1 MTLTDE
7 RIKQLILR
15 PERDKDITEGIKLQN
30 EMKVHVTGE
39 GYKDALA
46 RTMGSVRSL
55 QFGETRELRQP
66 CTLFLTKKIKD
77 ELSRWKNTQGTRKSY
92 HFGDKRE
99 EITKFRKL
107 LGKVW
112 KNSSIEDFAYWM
124 NDAIYTDFNGF
135 AMVEV
140 PAKTTKGIVRDGI
153 ESTTGDTPYIIF
165 KAIEDVHDFKCNGR
179 KIEYLI
185 LNYGDKTIKDYDGKQ
200 QFVKMFRVID
210 DVKDQ
215 IWVIRNSEPMLDED
229 NKVINNTLG
238 YVPAIQIGDLLYN
251 TLNDYIKTSCI
262 HQVQP
267 QLNDYMTR
275 HAEHVSSE
283 VQHAYP
289 ILAIKGTKCNYVSPE
304 GYACSK
310 GKIMN
315 AMRQEVN
322 CPRCG
327 GAGATVIRNASEV
340 VIIPELDKQGKA
352 YDPGSVGQY
361 IVPPTEILRHQ
372 AEELDALEST
382 ILYSGTGI
390 AKALAKSSIQT
401 ATEIVLNIK
410 PLEDKIS
417 SVLDNIEFVETF
429 LTNAIGEMVNPKEY
443 KGCEVH
449 YGRKLNIRDE
459 NLILNEIEQSKRAG
473 MPVSYIRTLLQE
485 LNATRNRNSRQD
497 MERGFMLLDLEPMAT
512 YSLKEI
518 LESEYAS
525 DEMKCYKMN
534 FDDYVDRFEL
544 TEGPIMLY
552 KAGQDYQ
559 ARIKAI
565 KSVLDGYNT
574 QQLKQIEDET
584 SVKDRAAASAEA
596 DAVQRPNVGADQKS
610 KDRRSNMGAT
620 A

>member
-7 RIKQLILR
+7 QIKRLILR
-15 PERDKDITEGIKLQN
+15 PERTKEISEGIKLQN

-39 GYKDALA
+39 GYRDALM
-46 RTMGSVRSL
+46 RTMGKDRAID
-55 QFGETRELRQP
+55 FGLTRELRQP
-66 CTLFLTKKIKD
+66 VTLFLTKKIKD

-92 HFGDKRE
+92 HFGDKRD
-99 EITKFRKL
+99 EIKNFRKL
-107 LGKVW
+107 LCKVW

-140 PAKTTKGIVRDGI
+140 PAKTNKGIVRDGI

-185 LNYGDKTIKDYDGKQ
+185 LKYGTRTDKDLNGLDVSVQLYRVLDDQKDVIWSLQSEEPVLDTQ
-200 QFVKMFRVID
+200 NRVIT
-210 DVKDQ
+210 
-215 IWVIRNSEPMLDED
+215 
-229 NKVINNTLG
+229 NTLG

-251 TLNDYIKTSCI
+251 TLNDYVKTSCI

-315 AMRQEVN
+315 AMRQEEN
-322 CPRCG
+322 CPRCN

-372 AEELDALEST
+372 AEELDVLEST

-429 LTNAIGEMVNPKEY
+429 LTDAIGMMVNPKDY
-443 KGCEVH
+443 KGCEIY

-518 LESEYAS
+518 LDSSYAS
-525 DEMKCYKMN
+525 DEIKCYKMN
-534 FDDYVDRFEL
+534 FDDYIDRFEL
-544 TEGPIMLY
+544 ENGPIMLY
-552 KAGQDYQ
+552 KPDADYQ
-559 ARIKAI
+559 TRIKAI
-565 KSVLDGYNT
+565 KKVLDTYNT
-574 QQLKQIEDET
+574 QQLKVIEDET
-584 SVKDRAAASAEA
+584 SITDRAGSSTTG
-596 DAVQRPNVGADQKS
+596 DALQRPDVGGDQ
-610 KDRRSNMGAT
+610 T
-620 A
+620 T